1 VKSVRPVDLARP
13 RGIST
18 QAVRN
23 YERDG
28 FLPPAAR
35 SGAGYRRYGPAHADA
50 LDAFLALAAAHGHA
64 TAGAAMVAVNRG
76 DLDGA
81 LAALDRSHAQL
92 RRDRETLD
100 AVEAAA
106 GVILDAVAPPD
117 PDGPL
122 TIGEL
127 AHRLG
132 LGPAA
137 LRKWERA
144 GLLRP
149 DRDPVTGHRR
159 YPAAAVR
166 DAQLAHLL
174 RRGGY
179 LLADIAAV
187 LDHLRYATGAE
198 ALEASLEAWRARLV
212 ARGRAMLGAA
222 GLLAAYLDRVDGG
235 GGP

>member
-1 VKSVRPVDLARP
+1 MRPVDLARP
-13 RGIST
+13 HHIST

-35 SGAGYRRYGPAHADA
+35 SQAGYRRYGPVHADA
-50 LDAFLALAAAHGHA
+50 LAAFLALVAAHGHA
-64 TAGAAMVAVNRG
+64 TAGAVMVAVNTG

-81 LAALDRSHAQL
+81 LAVVDRSHTQL
-92 RRDRETLD
+92 QRDRETLD

-106 GVILDAVAPPD
+106 GLLLDAPARPEPRE
-117 PDGPL
+117 PL

-132 LGPAA
+132 LGPAT
-137 LRKWERA
+137 LRKWERV
-144 GLLRP
+144 GLLAP
-149 DRDPVTGHRR
+149 DRDPDTGHRR
-159 YPAAAVR
+159 YPADAVR

-187 LDHLRYATGAE
+187 LDHLREHDRTGRPAGVTGDV
-198 ALEASLEAWRARLV
+198 AGPARHSRPRH
-212 ARGRAMLGAA
+212 ARRGRPPRR
-222 GLLAAYLDRVDGG
+222 LL
-235 GGP
+235 